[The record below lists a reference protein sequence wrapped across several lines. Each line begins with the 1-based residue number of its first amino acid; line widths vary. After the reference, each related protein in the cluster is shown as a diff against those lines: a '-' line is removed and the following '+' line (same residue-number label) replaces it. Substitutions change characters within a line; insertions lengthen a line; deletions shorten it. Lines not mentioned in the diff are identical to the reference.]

1 VRLSALSL
9 YPVKGA
15 WRVAATSAE
24 LDALGLVGNR
34 RFCLAMPVCRAF
46 THRDA
51 ACLARMPATT
61 DAGPLRPDF
70 DGEALKVPLRDFARE
85 ASIRVWS
92 RDALAHVAGG
102 EAEATL
108 SRWFG
113 RPLRLARLGRPV
125 EREGAL
131 LAFGDAAALLVVN
144 SASLEA
150 LNAHLEFPVPMDRFR
165 PNLVVADAPAFGE
178 DAWRR
183 LRIGDA
189 ILAPVHAC
197 GRCEVTTIDQDLGA
211 SMGGEPLRTLSRL
224 RMQDGEAVF
233 GVRYA
238 VERPG
243 ALRVG
248 DEVSALPQ

>member
-1 VRLSALSL
+1 MRLSALAL

-15 WRVAATSAE
+15 AAVAAARAE
-24 LDALGLVGNR
+24 LDALGLAGDR
-34 RFCLAMPVCRAF
+34 RFCLAMPGGRVF
-46 THRDA
+46 TQRDDA
-51 ACLARMPATT
+51 SLARMRARI
-61 DAGPLRPDF
+61 DDWALRLDF
-70 DGEALKVPLRDFARE
+70 DGEALEVPLRGFTRE

-92 RDALAHVAGG
+92 RDALAHAAGG
-102 EAEATL
+102 AAEATL

-113 RPLRLARLGRPV
+113 RPLQLARLGRPV

-131 LAFGDAAALLVVN
+131 LAFGDAAALLVTN

-150 LNAHLEFPVPMDRFR
+150 LNARLDFPVPMDRFR
-165 PNLVVADAPAFGE
+165 PNLVIADAPAFGE

-183 LRIGDA
+183 LRIGEA

-197 GRCEVTTIDQDLGA
+197 GRCEVTTIDQELGA

-243 ALRVG
+243 ELRVG

>member
-1 VRLSALSL
+1 VRLSALAL

-15 WRVAATSAE
+15 AAVAAASAE
-24 LDALGLVGNR
+24 LDALGLVGDR
-34 RFCLAMPVCRAF
+34 RFCLATTGGRVF
-46 THRDA
+46 TQRDDA
-51 ACLARMPATT
+51 SLAR
-61 DAGPLRPDF
+61 LRASIGEGALRLDF
-70 DGEALKVPLRDFARE
+70 DGEALEVPLRDFSRE

-92 RDALAHVAGG
+92 RDALAHAAGG
-102 EAEATL
+102 DVEATL
-108 SRWFG
+108 SHWFS
-113 RPLRLARLGRPV
+113 RPLRLARLCRPV

-131 LAFGDAAALLVVN
+131 LAFGDAAALLVTN

-150 LNAHLEFPVPMDRFR
+150 LNAHLDFPVPMDRFR

-189 ILAPVHAC
+189 VLAPVHAC
-197 GRCEVTTIDQDLGA
+197 GRCEVTTIDQALGA
-211 SMGGEPLRTLSRL
+211 GVSGEPLRTLSRL
-224 RMQDGEAVF
+224 RTQEGEAVF

-238 VERPG
+238 VERAG
-243 ALRVG
+243 VLRVG